1 MKALWETG
9 HKLGDTYRSVVN
21 TFTTLSNES
30 KFIENG
36 TLTPEEFV
44 QAGEQLAFKF
54 PTWKWEAGETSR
66 QLGFLPKDKQFL
78 ITRNVPC
85 KDRVRALDFMLEHN
99 TQEQDDWLVPDMRS
113 GPGGSSEEVKDLDDL
128 AADVPVVSSTDGG
141 GSGGCGGSGGY
152 GGSGGIIV
160 ANDDF
165 IRAPGSNDV
174 PDFNDLDKLLE
185 EDDPACAGA
194 VGSSGCIVAD
204 APDEQ
209 FIRTR
214 SYDLSITYD
223 KYYQTPRLWL
233 FGYSEGG
240 QPLNPAEI
248 YEDVLSEY
256 ISKTVTVD
264 PHPLTGIPTVSI
276 HPCKHASVMK
286 KVVADWIAQGQK
298 PRVDHA
304 LFVFLKF
311 ISSVVPTINY
321 DFTMDIE
328 L

>member
-1 MKALWETG
+1 MNKLWETS

-21 TFTTLSNES
+21 TFTSVSTES
-30 KFIENG
+30 KFLENG

-54 PTWKWEAGETSR
+54 PTWKWEAGDASR
-66 QLGFLPKDKQFL
+66 QVSFLPKDKQYL

-99 TQEQDDWLVPDMRS
+99 TECQDDWLVPDVRTGAA
-113 GPGGSSEEVKDLDDL
+113 GPSNEVRDLDDL
-128 AADVPVVSSTDGG
+128 PEDGVGGIGSTDDGDG
-141 GSGGCGGSGGY
+141 A
-152 GGSGGIIV
+152 SGGIII
-160 ANDDF
+160 ANEDF
-165 IRAPGSNDV
+165 IKAPSSKGGYPGGSDI
-174 PDFNDLDKLLE
+174 PDFNDLDKLLA
-185 EDDPACAGA
+185 EDDPGA
-194 VGSSGCIVAD
+194 VGSSSGCIVAD

-233 FGYSEGG
+233 FGYNEGG
-240 QPLNPAEI
+240 QPLKPDEI

-286 KVVADWIAQGQK
+286 KVVADWIAQDVK